1 MVKCHPENYYI
12 ASSCNP
18 SNYCKKLPEAILVAS
33 LAVGWIAALKVSV
46 FVIIDVVSLSLIEV
60 KPGDVEMFSSIVVVV
75 NVVNILVSGV
85 PT

>member
-18 SNYCKKLPEAILVAS
+18 SNYCKKLPEVILVAS

-46 FVIIDVVSLSLIEV
+46 FVIIDVASL
-60 KPGDVEMFSSIVVVV
+60 
-75 NVVNILVSGV
+75 
-85 PT
+85 